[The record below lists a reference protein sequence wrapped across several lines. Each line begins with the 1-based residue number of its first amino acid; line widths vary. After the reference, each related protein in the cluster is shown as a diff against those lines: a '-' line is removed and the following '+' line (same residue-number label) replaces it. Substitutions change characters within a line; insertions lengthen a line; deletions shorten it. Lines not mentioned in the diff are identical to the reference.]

1 MDARRVIPIDRDQE
15 GERAA
20 RIDALL
26 EETRSKTEALGE
38 DVKRAKQQLRNV
50 ERRVKAGLEAARSHR
65 TRKKSA

>member
-1 MDARRVIPIDRDQE
+1 MPIDRDKE

-26 EETRSKTEALGE
+26 EEARSKTEALGE
-38 DVKRAKQQLRNV
+38 DIKRVKQQLSNV
-50 ERRVKAGLEAARSHR
+50 ERRVKADLDAARSHR